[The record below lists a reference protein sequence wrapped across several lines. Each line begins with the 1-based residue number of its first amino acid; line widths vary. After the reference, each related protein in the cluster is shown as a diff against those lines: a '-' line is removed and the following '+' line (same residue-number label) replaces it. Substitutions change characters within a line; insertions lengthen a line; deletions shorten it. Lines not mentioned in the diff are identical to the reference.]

1 MGNKLCSCETD
12 FPHNENT
19 DANLTVNYNKIQ
31 FELPKT
37 RKGNRKEMMLVE
49 SLTDNDNEHYTIPS
63 TNRKNYEPIR
73 KFLRKMLIRYMKM
86 QMLSHIKKK
95 EKREVQSIY
104 DKLNQLNTEAKY
116 NTQKK
121 DIETLPKKIVYE
133 QKKSSVDTIKRKE
146 IEELKKGLVGNNKS
160 NPLSSAINNTY
171 KKKETKYSI
180 ISNITTSSNIHE
192 EEQVKPKG
200 PPPIKKSYIFKNKK
214 KIIPTSNSKRN
225 TAIFE
230 PNKFGNLT
238 KAPTFG
244 VMSNVPQKEDNY
256 NKKTTIEESSEGNDM
271 NNNSSSIQE
280 SSNHNSDNLSYNEY
294 D

>member
-1 MGNKLCSCETD
+1 MGNKLCSCESD
-12 FPHNENT
+12 FPQNENT

-73 KFLRKMLIRYMKM
+73 KFLGKMLIRYIKM
-86 QMLSHIKKK
+86 QLLSHIKKK
-95 EKREVQSIY
+95 EKKDSKVQSIY

-116 NTQKK
+116 NTQRK
-121 DIETLPKKIVYE
+121 DIQTLPQKVVND
-133 QKKSSVDTIKRKE
+133 QKKSSVDTIQRKE
-146 IEELKKGLVGNNKS
+146 IEELKKGLVVNNKS
-160 NPLSSAINNTY
+160 SPLSSTINNTY

-192 EEQVKPKG
+192 EEQVKPKA
-200 PPPIKKSYIFKNKK
+200 PPVKKSYIFKNKK
-214 KIIPTSNSKRN
+214 KIIKPSTSKRN

-230 PNKFGNLT
+230 PNKFGNVT
-238 KAPTFG
+238 KAPSFG
-244 VMSNVPQKEDNY
+244 IISNVPQKEDNY
-256 NKKTTIEESSEGNDM
+256 NKKTTIEESSEGNNM
-271 NNNSSSIQE
+271 NNSSSIQE
-280 SSNHNSDNLSYNEY
+280 SSNHHSDNLSYNEY